1 MRRETAKPGPTR
13 PPPRRSSTAP
23 CRLCVSFI
31 PLAILILFAHLLVV
45 AHTFSHF
52 SDSPVEGT
60 SRHCV
65 ICSFGG
71 HSAGVPAAMLAASA
85 QTVTWI
91 AGFSSPQSPPT
102 RFLDGATFARAPPL
116 APLIVT
122 IV

>member
-1 MRRETAKPGPTR
+1 MSRETAKSG
-13 PPPRRSSTAP
+13 PRRSSTTP
-23 CRLCVSFI
+23 CRASAGFI
-31 PLAILILFAHLLVV
+31 SLAILVLFAHPLVV
-45 AHTFSHF
+45 AHTFSHL

-60 SRHCV
+60 SRHCA

-71 HSAGVPAAMLAASA
+71 HSAGVPAAMLTVSW

-91 AGFSSPQSPPT
+91 AGFSSSQLPPT
-102 RFLDGATFARAPPL
+102 RLLNAATFARAPPL